1 MYVGRSNAL
10 AMARLCDP
18 RYERRPGD
26 THVRGALAPTK
37 AEAIALT
44 SMHDMPLA
52 PRLLFFTP
60 SAYPLG
66 GVATWLD
73 YVTPGLLAKGW
84 APIVGLVAGRWHDV
98 AAYRLAHP
106 ALTDVLA
113 VANPTGSNEGR
124 VQALMRAMHDVR
136 PDVVVSVNIVDTCA
150 AVARLR
156 GAAGADATRAP
167 RLVMALHGI
176 QPDLF
181 DDIARERDVLDG
193 VACSNRLALALAERA
208 SVAGARLHY
217 VPYGVPDAVPVMNVA
232 DLAQRPA
239 SPLRIAYVGRIEQ
252 WQKRV
257 FDLPAIAD
265 ELLHLGIAFELCIAG
280 AGPDE
285 PELRQRLAAHTGTG
299 RVRWLGHVAAGD
311 VAERVYRHADVL
323 INPSLW
329 ETGPIVVW
337 EAMAHGVAVVS
348 SRYVGCGLEAALVDG
363 ENCRLFAIGDTAGA
377 AAALASLTDA
387 ALAARLRTGGHALV
401 QGRYSIAASVAAWD
415 AALRAVVAPSPL
427 PPPALR
433 RIEPAGR
440 LDRLLG
446 VGTGERMRRLLGKS
460 FAHAEPGGE
469 WPHSYG
475 ATRADDIA
483 FWEAARALDG
493 GS

>member
-1 MYVGRSNAL
+1 MPT
-10 AMARLCDP
+10 P
-18 RYERRPGD
+18 R
-26 THVRGALAPTK
+26 
-37 AEAIALT
+37 I
-44 SMHDMPLA
+44 
-52 PRLLFFTP
+52 LFFAP

-98 AAYRLAHP
+98 EAYRAAHP
-106 ALTDVLA
+106 VLIDVVS
-113 VANPTGSNEGR
+113 VAYPTGSSEGR

-156 GAAGADATRAP
+156 RAAGADAARAP
-167 RLVMALHGI
+167 RLLMALHGI

-193 VACSNRLALALAERA
+193 VACSNRLAMALAERA
-208 SVAGARLHY
+208 GVNGAHLHY
-217 VPYGVPDAVPVMNVA
+217 VPYGVPDAVPAMGIA
-232 DLAQRPA
+232 DVTRRPA

-265 ELLHLGIAFELCIAG
+265 ELLRLGIAFELCIAG

-285 PELRQRLAAHTGTG
+285 PELRQRLTAHTGAG
-299 RVRWLGHVAAGD
+299 RVRWLGHVAADD

-363 ENCRLFAIGDTAGA
+363 ENCRLFTIGDTAGA

-387 ALAARLRTGGHALV
+387 ALAARLRTGGHKLV
-401 QGRYSIAASVAAWD
+401 QGRYSITASVAAWD
-415 AALRAVVAPSPL
+415 TALHAVLAQAPL
-427 PPPALR
+427 PLPVPR

-440 LDRLLG
+440 LDHLLG
-446 VGTGERMRRLLGKS
+446 IGNGERLRRLLGKS
-460 FAHAEPGGE
+460 YAHAEPGGE

-475 ATRADDIA
+475 ATRADDVA
-483 FWEAARALDG
+483 FWAAARALDDLAPVARG
-493 GS
+493 VA

>member
-1 MYVGRSNAL
+1 
-10 AMARLCDP
+10 
-18 RYERRPGD
+18 
-26 THVRGALAPTK
+26 
-37 AEAIALT
+37 
-44 SMHDMPLA
+44 
-52 PRLLFFTP
+52 
-60 SAYPLG
+60 
-66 GVATWLD
+66 
-73 YVTPGLLAKGW
+73 
-84 APIVGLVAGRWHDV
+84 V
-98 AAYRLAHP
+98 AAYRSAHP
-106 ALTDVLA
+106 GLTDVVA
-113 VANPTGSNEGR
+113 VANPTGSREGR

-167 RLVMALHGI
+167 RLLMALHGI

-181 DDIARERDVLDG
+181 DDIARELDVLDG
-193 VACSNRLALALAERA
+193 VASSNRLAVALAERA
-208 SVAGARLHY
+208 GVAGARVHY
-217 VPYGVPDAVPVMNVA
+217 VPYGVPDAVPAMNVA

-257 FDLPAIAD
+257 FDLPVIAD
-265 ELLHLGIAFELCIAG
+265 ELLRLGIAFELCIAG
-280 AGPDE
+280 TGPDE
-285 PELRQRLAAHTGTG
+285 PELRRRLTAHTGAG

-311 VAERVYRHADVL
+311 VAERVYHQADVL

-348 SRYVGCGLEAALVDG
+348 SRYVGSGLEAALVDG
-363 ENCRLFAIGDTAGA
+363 ENCRLFAIGDTTGA

-387 ALAARLRTGGHALV
+387 ALAARLRAGGLALV
-401 QGRYSIAASVAAWD
+401 RSRYSIAASVAAWD
-415 AALRAVVAPSPL
+415 SALGAVLAQAPL
-427 PPPALR
+427 PVPVLR

-446 VGTGERMRRLLGKS
+446 VGTGERLRRLLGKS
-460 FAHAEPGGE
+460 YIHAEPGGE

-475 ATRADDIA
+475 STRADDVA
-483 FWEAARALDG
+483 FWSAARALDDIAPVAKG
-493 GS
+493 GV